1 MITVVG
7 HRGAGGLS
15 PENTFKSF
23 EQAISLGVDA
33 VECDVHV
40 SADGR
45 LVVMHDHT
53 VDRTTN
59 GTGAIAEMSLADI
72 RRLDA
77 GDGQPPPTLEEL
89 LDMVRGRCGL
99 YCELKADGTE
109 APAAQAVSSR
119 GMDEDVLFISFDAQR
134 LANIHKLLTSA
145 RTSLLFGRERFDDI
159 FPAIQ
164 LAKAEMIG
172 VHHRDLCLD
181 TVARATEAGL
191 AVAVWTPNTT
201 AEMAAMIAMGVES
214 ITSDFP
220 DLVLALLRKS

>member
-15 PENTFKSF
+15 PENSFKSF

-45 LVVMHDHT
+45 LVVMHDGT

-59 GTGAIAEMSLADI
+59 GTGAIADMFLADI

-89 LDMVRGRCGL
+89 LDRVRGRCGL
-99 YCELKADGTE
+99 YCELKADGTP
-109 APAAQAVSSR
+109 APAAEAVNSR
-119 GMDEDVLFISFDAQR
+119 GMDDDVLFISFDAQR
-134 LANIHKLLTSA
+134 LANIHKLLPSA
-145 RTSLLFGRERFDDI
+145 RTGLLFGRESFDDI
-159 FPAIQ
+159 LPAIQ
-164 LAKAEMIG
+164 LARAEMIG
-172 VHHRDLCLD
+172 VNHRDLSLN
-181 TVARATEAGL
+181 TVARAAEAGL
-191 AVAVWTPNTT
+191 QVGAWTPNTT
-201 AEMAAMIAMGVES
+201 AEMAAMIAMGVVS

-220 DLVLALLRKS
+220 DRLLALLHKI